1 MTREDPVPIKRAFHQ
16 GLSRLA
22 AKWPALS
29 RRLVASFNPIESATV
44 PWHPVR
50 KPLAQSR
57 LALVT
62 TAGVHHR
69 RQQPFDM
76 QDSQG
81 DPSFRVIDGQ
91 TIAADY
97 NITHD
102 YYDHRDA
109 DRDLNIVFP
118 ITRLKEMAAAGCIGK
133 VADEHFSLMG
143 HIDGRHVHTLMD
155 RTTPEIVRRLKA
167 AGVDYV
173 LLTPA

>member
-1 MTREDPVPIKRAFHQ
+1 MTIKRAFHR
-16 GLSRLA
+16 GIARLA

-29 RRLVASFNPIESATV
+29 KRLVASFSPVESTTI

-50 KPLAQSR
+50 KPLAHSK

-62 TAGVHHR
+62 TTGVHHR
-69 RQQPFDM
+69 HQQPFDM

-81 DPSFRVIDGQ
+81 DSSFRVIDGR
-91 TIAADY
+91 TIAEDY
-97 NITHD
+97 KITHD

-118 ITRLKEMAAAGCIGK
+118 VTRIKEMEAAGCIGK
-133 VADEHFSLMG
+133 VSDEHFSLMG
-143 HIDGRHVHTLMD
+143 HIDGRHVQTLID
-155 RTTPEIVRRLKA
+155 RTAPEIARRLVD